1 MIHLHG
7 RYLRRKIVG
16 NNNTITKRGEFDN
29 YLNSRFERA
38 NKGEI
43 ERYFY
48 EFDRNYSNFLPAN
61 KEALILDIGCG
72 MGQFIKYLREKGYIN
87 VIGIEIGQEAV
98 DYCKKNNIENINKI
112 DNINEFI
119 NNNVNKFDLIIL
131 KSVIAHF
138 KREDVIL
145 NLQLIRNAL
154 KDGGAIIVET
164 FNMSVFTGV
173 FALYDDYTHKLGFNE
188 ESLYQV
194 LYESG
199 FNDIKIYGNKYKVR
213 GIKSLLW
220 IILRKIWFFIL
231 NVIYIIERGIG
242 DNPKIFS
249 KLLIAAAKK

>member
-1 MIHLHG
+1 MNLLKGHS
-7 RYLRRKIVG
+7 
-16 NNNTITKRGEFDN
+16 EFDN
-29 YLNSRFERA
+29 YLSSRFERG

-43 ERYFY
+43 EKYFQ
-48 EFDRNYSNFLPAN
+48 EFDINYSRFLPAN
-61 KEALILDIGCG
+61 KKALILDIGCG
-72 MGQFIKYLREKGYIN
+72 MGQFIQYLKKKGYTN

-98 DYCKKNNIENINKI
+98 DYCKKNNIGNIHKI

-119 NNNVNKFDLIIL
+119 NSKVNKFDIIIL

-154 KDGGAIIVET
+154 KDGGIIIVET

-220 IILRKIWFFIL
+220 IILRKIWLFML
-231 NVIYIIERGIG
+231 NMIYIIERGIG

-249 KLLIAAAKK
+249 KLLIAVAKK

>member
-1 MIHLHG
+1 MNNF
-7 RYLRRKIVG
+7 K
-16 NNNTITKRGEFDN
+16 NNNEFDN
-29 YLNSRFERA
+29 YLSSRFERG

-48 EFDRNYSNFLPAN
+48 EFDINYSEFLPSN
-61 KEALILDIGCG
+61 KEAFILDIGCG
-72 MGQFIKYLREKGYIN
+72 MGQFIRFLRKKGYTN
-87 VIGIEIGQEAV
+87 VTGIDMGQEAV
-98 DYCKKNNIENINKI
+98 NYCKKNNIENIQKI
-112 DNINEFI
+112 DSINGFI
-119 NNNVNKFDLIIL
+119 NDNINKFDLIIL

-145 NLQLIRNAL
+145 NLQLIRKAL
-154 KDGGAIIVET
+154 KEGGGIIVET

-194 LYESG
+194 LYEAG
-199 FNDIKIYGNKYKVR
+199 FNDIKICGNKYKVR

-220 IILRKIWFFIL
+220 IMLRKIWFFML
-231 NVIYIIERGIG
+231 KVIYIVERGIG
-242 DNPKIFS
+242 DNPKILS